1 MSEIAYP
8 NMANTALI
16 FSLKEQ
22 ECYVCKILLILL
34 KLGQKL
40 LSGETFET
48 LPSEGRKLLR
58 VLFLMA
64 GVLNLMHIMLKSGF
78 MLKMHFL
85 FLLS

>member
-1 MSEIAYP
+1 MSEIVYP

-16 FSLKEQ
+16 FSVKEQ

-48 LPSEGRKLLR
+48 LPSEGRPALVR
-58 VLFLMA
+58 
-64 GVLNLMHIMLKSGF
+64 KSSYVF
-78 MLKMHFL
+78 YF
-85 FLLS
+85 